1 MLRRNLIHCW
11 PRPAAPYRRR
21 GAPPSAALAETS
33 LPPESVVVFGL
44 ARARWPRARADRAA
58 GGRLVAPSSHFPLI
72 MLEDDKHRS
81 APLIAPRSA
90 CSASSVRRGI
100 SMIVSCAAQGSV
112 IQAGNSERVPSGC
125 SITKWTLPAWCNRR
139 TTTTRP
145 PARGCSG
152 YWIRTSKGCSWAVCR
167 RLEGHDERDG
177 AVAVAATLARGL
189 APEGAA
195 WRTVLHRGGRLPQSA
210 ARSYRDRSG
219 SAGPRGHRSGIPQVR
234 RVRQVHLWLR
244 QEEIR
249 LPAVEQGPAG
259 PRIVWKLPVYNTV
272 LHLLTNPIY
281 AGAYAFGRTY
291 SRVTVREGRKR
302 VVRGYRRAQSDWEV
316 LLPDHHEGYISWEEF
331 ERNQRLIADNANSK
345 GLMAHGPVRRGR
357 AHVAGL
363 CG

>member
-1 MLRRNLIHCW
+1 HVPIAAVARQPRHLNRQHRADRAGADRREQTLEAGTDLTSTRPAKIIVDNNGVLPTERPRPLHQGVLPASALGVIEQLIGGRLPDVDVSLARQMLRRNLIHCW

-112 IQAGNSERVPSGC
+112 IQAGNGERVPSGC

-167 RLEGHDERDG
+167 RLERVHDCGYRLLGPHGVHGRGRVRDR
-177 AVAVAATLARGL
+177 AL
-189 APEGAA
+189 APSKS
-195 WRTVLHRGGRLPQSA
+195 LGR
-210 ARSYRDRSG
+210 
-219 SAGPRGHRSGIPQVR
+219 
-234 RVRQVHLWLR
+234 
-244 QEEIR
+244 
-249 LPAVEQGPAG
+249 
-259 PRIVWKLPVYNTV
+259 
-272 LHLLTNPIY
+272 
-281 AGAYAFGRTY
+281 
-291 SRVTVREGRKR
+291 
-302 VVRGYRRAQSDWEV
+302 
-316 LLPDHHEGYISWEEF
+316 
-331 ERNQRLIADNANSK
+331 
-345 GLMAHGPVRRGR
+345 
-357 AHVAGL
+357 
-363 CG
+363 